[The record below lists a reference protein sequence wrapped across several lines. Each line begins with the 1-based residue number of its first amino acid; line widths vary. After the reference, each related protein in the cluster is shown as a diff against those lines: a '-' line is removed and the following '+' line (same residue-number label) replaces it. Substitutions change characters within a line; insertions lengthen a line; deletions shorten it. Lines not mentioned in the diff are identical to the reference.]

1 MFFLTRCLCRPSFL
15 GSARSRRSRAAT
27 RTGTK
32 TCHRHVFLAALMAFQ
47 ASGLRNAKKET
58 PSKRMVFLFLE
69 RATEKPPKRCLWQ
82 NKRGGFKEV
91 SQWPVPERGRA
102 LADTTRAQLRR
113 MQSFSFDAPSAK
125 FTATWLGS
133 LTAHSAVTRTRAPK
147 RATGTFFSLCSCPVR
162 ASADAIPKKKHH
174 PAG

>member
-1 MFFLTRCLCRPSFL
+1 MFFLTRCLYRPSFL
-15 GSARSRRSRAAT
+15 GSARSRRSRVAT

-47 ASGLRNAKKET
+47 ASACVTPKRNTIQKDGV
-58 PSKRMVFLFLE
+58 SFLE
-69 RATEKPPKRCLWQ
+69 RATGKPPKRCLRQ
-82 NKRGGFKEV
+82 KKRGGFKEV